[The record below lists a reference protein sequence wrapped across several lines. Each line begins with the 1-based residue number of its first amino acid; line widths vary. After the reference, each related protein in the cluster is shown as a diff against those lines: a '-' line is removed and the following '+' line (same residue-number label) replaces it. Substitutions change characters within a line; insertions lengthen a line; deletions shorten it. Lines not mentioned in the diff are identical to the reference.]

1 MNVLKAIP
9 ILAGVVSLGLLVAG
23 PVSSQDQNQDM
34 PMMNMGRGMMGMGQG
49 MGCGMGGMMGQGM
62 GGGMMGIMM
71 GQRGNMAAHIDGR
84 VAFIKAELGITDAQK
99 PAWDEFEKA
108 MRAHFAQ
115 MQEMRQTMMNKMH
128 GMMSG
133 ENAKPM
139 PVTEMLATRIA
150 MMESHLAE
158 MKTMQGSVEKLYAAL
173 DANQKA
179 KADQIVSGM
188 GCMM

>member
-1 MNVLKAIP
+1 MKIGSGLITASIVA
-9 ILAGVVSLGLLVAG
+9 LGLALPTQA
-23 PVSSQDQNQDM
+23 QDQTM
-34 PMMNMGRGMMGMGQG
+34 PMTGMGQG
-49 MGCGMGGMMGQGM
+49 MMGMGQGM
-62 GGGMMGIMM
+62 GGGMMGCGMMGGMM

-84 VAFIKAELGITDAQK
+84 IAFIKAELGITDAQK

-115 MQEMRQTMMNKMH
+115 MQEMRQTMMSRMK

-133 ENAKPM
+133 ENPKPM
-139 PVTEMLATRIA
+139 PVTELLSTRIA

-158 MKTMQGSVEKLYAAL
+158 MKTVQAAIEKLYAAL
-173 DANQKA
+173 NADQKA

-188 GCMM
+188 GCIM

>member
-1 MNVLKAIP
+1 MKIASGLIAASIVA
-9 ILAGVVSLGLLVAG
+9 LGLALPTLA
-23 PVSSQDQNQDM
+23 QDQDM
-34 PMMNMGRGMMGMGQG
+34 PMMGMGRGMMGMGG
-49 MGCGMGGMMGQGM
+49 GMMGCGMGG
-62 GGGMMGIMM
+62 MM

-84 VAFIKAELGITDAQK
+84 IAFIKAELGITDAQK
-99 PAWDEFEKA
+99 PAWDEFESA

-115 MQEMRQTMMNKMH
+115 MQEMRQTMMSRMQ

-139 PVTEMLATRIA
+139 PVTEMLSTRIA

-158 MKTMQGSVEKLYAAL
+158 MKSMQSAVEKLYASL
-173 DANQKA
+173 DAKQKE
-179 KADQIVSGM
+179 KANQIVSGM